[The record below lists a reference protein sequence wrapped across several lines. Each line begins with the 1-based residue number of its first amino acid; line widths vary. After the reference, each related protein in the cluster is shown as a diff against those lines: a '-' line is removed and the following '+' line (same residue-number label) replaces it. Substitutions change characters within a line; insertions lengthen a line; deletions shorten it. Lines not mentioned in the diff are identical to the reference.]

1 MKRFSILLILAVCSL
16 TAAAQNAPALLIGA
30 DPAVYATGGTS
41 LVQAADAFAA
51 DNNAAGM
58 SLSAG
63 TFDVA
68 ATYGM
73 WAPKTVSNLLAGLG
87 AYYKINDKFA
97 IGLSG
102 RMLRD
107 KPYEAASVGGQTS
120 GTFTPSDIVAGLGL
134 SYAVMDGLSV
144 GVSGHFL
151 ASAIASDMKGSA
163 FAADVTAMY
172 ARDAFRAALGVSNL
186 GTPLSYG
193 GQSYPLP
200 MMARLGGAYSV
211 AGFTAGVEA
220 DYLFSGALMAGLGLE
235 YCITGIVSL
244 RGGFH
249 YGDAA
254 KAMPTYVSLGLGV
267 KYAGFHLDAA
277 FMTASRTLGNTLAV
291 SMGYAF

>member
-1 MKRFSILLILAVCSL
+1 MKRISILLILAAWSL
-16 TAAAQNAPALLIGA
+16 TTAAQNAPALLIGA

-41 LVQAADAFAA
+41 LVQVADAFAA

-73 WAPKTVSNLLAGLG
+73 WAPKTAGNLLAGLG

-107 KPYEAASVGGQTS
+107 KPYEATSVSGQTS

-134 SYAVMDGLSV
+134 SFAVMDGLSV

-151 ASAIASDMKGSA
+151 SSAIAADMKGSA

-186 GTPLSYG
+186 GTPLNYG

-200 MMARLGGAYSV
+200 MMARLGGAYTV

-235 YCITGIVSL
+235 YCVAGIVSL

-249 YGDAA
+249 YGDPA
-254 KAMPTYVSLGLGV
+254 KAMPTYASLGLGV

-291 SMGYAF
+291 SLGYAF